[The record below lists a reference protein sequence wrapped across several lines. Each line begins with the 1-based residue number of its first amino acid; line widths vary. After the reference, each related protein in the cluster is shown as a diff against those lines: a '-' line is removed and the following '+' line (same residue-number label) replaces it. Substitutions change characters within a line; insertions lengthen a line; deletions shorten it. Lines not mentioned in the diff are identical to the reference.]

1 MEKQIGIVGGSGFVG
16 QALAELL
23 RAHGCTVRVISRR
36 RLSLPETDYRV
47 YRPEEPASLLHAL
60 EGCRAVVNLAGLL
73 NRRLFHPQDFIDVH
87 VRLVERVVGAC
98 QGRDVRRYLHLSA
111 LNVSA
116 DAPSEY
122 LRSKHRGEQIVRSS
136 GLSATLFRPS
146 VIFGPGDD
154 FINRFARLLK
164 YAPGLFPLACP
175 QTRLAPV
182 YIGDLVRLML
192 EAIEDESLAGQTLS
206 VCGPRSYTLKE
217 LVEYTAGLL
226 GRRVSVIPLPDFL
239 ARMQARMLEW
249 MPGRPFTMDNY
260 LSLQLD
266 SVCPE
271 KTKLCTSRLEDVVPD
286 YIHGRRRKE

>member
-1 MEKQIGIVGGSGFVG
+1 M
-16 QALAELL
+16 
-23 RAHGCTVRVISRR
+23 
-36 RLSLPETDYRV
+36 
-47 YRPEEPASLLHAL
+47 
-60 EGCRAVVNLAGLL
+60 
-73 NRRLFHPQDFIDVH
+73 FHPQDFIDVH